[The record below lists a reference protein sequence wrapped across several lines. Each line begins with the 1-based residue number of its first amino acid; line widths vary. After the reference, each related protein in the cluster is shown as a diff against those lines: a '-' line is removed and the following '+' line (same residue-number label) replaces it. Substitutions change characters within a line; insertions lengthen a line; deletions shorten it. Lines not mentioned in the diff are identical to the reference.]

1 MLKPAFAY
9 KEKLQQK
16 YNEIIFRNKYMFYNC
31 DAYWSYE
38 FKLNSDSWNSIEM
51 VSVDSQGN
59 VIGFMKANVDRSAE
73 KVSSLGVVNFHNAN
87 AVFAKDL
94 RQFVLDLLF
103 KFNFRKI
110 EWTVVIGNPA
120 EKLYDRVIAKYGGSV
135 TGVHRETV
143 KLQDGKYYDMKGYEV
158 FRSDFKIQGG
168 DFIGNRMCR
177 V

>member
-1 MLKPAFAY
+1 VTLLLKPAFAY

-16 YNEIIFRNKYMFYNC
+16 YNEIIFKDKYMFYNC

-38 FKLNSDSWNSIEM
+38 FKLNPDSWNSIEM

-59 VIGFMKANVDRSAE
+59 VIGFFKAALDRSAE
-73 KVSSLGVVNFHNAN
+73 KVSSLGVVNFHDAN
-87 AVFAKDL
+87 SLFAKDL

-110 EWTVVIGNPA
+110 EWAVVIGNPA
-120 EKLYDRVIAKYGGSV
+120 EKLYDRAIAKYGGSV
-135 TGVHRETV
+135 TGVHKETV

-158 FRSDFKIQGG
+158 FRSEF
-168 DFIGNRMCR
+168 NPRR
-177 V
+177 